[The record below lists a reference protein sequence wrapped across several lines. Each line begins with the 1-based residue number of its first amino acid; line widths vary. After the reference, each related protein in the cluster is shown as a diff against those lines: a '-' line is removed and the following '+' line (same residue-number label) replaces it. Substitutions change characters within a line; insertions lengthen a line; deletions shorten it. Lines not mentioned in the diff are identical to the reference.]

1 MSESLMPFVWV
12 AISLPILMITQR
24 WIHRHL
30 QGIAYLATGRKNWA
44 IVLYA
49 IILFPGV
56 LLHEVSHWLMAGILG
71 VKTGGFSVFPKLKP
85 DGSIQLG
92 YVEYYKSQRL
102 GPIRESLVGSAP
114 LISDTAV
121 VLLISLRVFNIS
133 VLGEALQTGD
143 VTILS
148 EALSMLFATADFLIW
163 LYLLFA
169 VSNAMMPSAS
179 DRRAWPAFILFWVV
193 AAVVLYF
200 FGLQEL
206 LLLGLAGPVA
216 SVFGFLGLAFSLTIG
231 VNVFSMFL
239 IYFVEWLLGRIKG
252 VDLVYSN
259 TDMPPTG

>member
-1 MSESLMPFVWV
+1 MSENLMPFIWV
-12 AISLPILMITQR
+12 AISLPLLMITQR

-30 QGIAYLATGRKNWA
+30 QGIAFLATGKKNWA
-44 IVLYA
+44 IILYA

-71 VKTGGFSVFPKLKP
+71 VKTGGFSVLPKLKP

-114 LISDTAV
+114 LISGTAV
-121 VLLISLRVFNIS
+121 VLLIAFRIFNVT

-143 VTILS
+143 VAILS
-148 EALSMLFATADFLIW
+148 EALSILLETADLLLW

-179 DRRAWPAFILFWVV
+179 DRRAWPAFILIMVIT
-193 AAVVLYF
+193 AVVLYVI
-200 FGLQEL
+200 GLQEL
-206 LLLGLAGPVA
+206 LLIGLAGPVA
-216 SVFGFLGLAFSLTIG
+216 TVFGYLGLAFSLTIG
-231 VNVFSMFL
+231 VNLFSMFL
-239 IYFVEWLLGRIKG
+239 LFFIESLLSRIKG
-252 VDLVYSN
+252 VDLVYSK
-259 TDMPPTG
+259 TDMPPTS

>member
-1 MSESLMPFVWV
+1 MSENLMPFIWV
-12 AISLPILMITQR
+12 ALTLPLLMITQR

-30 QGIAYLATGRKNWA
+30 QGIAFLATGKKNWA
-44 IVLYA
+44 IILYA

-71 VKTGGFSVFPKLKP
+71 VKTGGFSVLPKLKQ

-114 LISDTAV
+114 LISGTAV
-121 VLLISLRVFNIS
+121 VLLIALRVFN
-133 VLGEALQTGD
+133 VTTLGEALQTGD

-148 EALSMLFATADFLIW
+148 EALSTLLGTADFLIW

-179 DRRAWPAFILFWVV
+179 DRRAWPAFILILIIT
-193 AAVVLYF
+193 AVILYII
-200 FGLQEL
+200 GLQEL
-206 LLLGLAGPVA
+206 LLIGLAGPVA
-216 SVFGFLGLAFSLTIG
+216 TVFGYLGLAFSLTIG
-231 VNVFSMFL
+231 VNIFFMFV
-239 IYFVEWLLGRIKG
+239 INFIEWILSRIKG
-252 VDLVYSN
+252 VDLVYSK
-259 TDMPPTG
+259 TDSPPTS